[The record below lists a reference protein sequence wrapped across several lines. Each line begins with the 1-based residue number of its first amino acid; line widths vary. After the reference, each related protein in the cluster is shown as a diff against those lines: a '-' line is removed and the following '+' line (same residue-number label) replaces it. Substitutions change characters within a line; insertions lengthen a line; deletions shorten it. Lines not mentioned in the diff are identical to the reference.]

1 MSRIRGRK
9 TLRQNQNTNNVLQ
22 QGSPKPLD
30 CFALKNIECLV
41 SGLLYTYIYK
51 NIFTISLC

>member
-22 QGSPKPLD
+22 LGSPKPLD
-30 CFALKNIECLV
+30 CFALKNIESLV
-41 SGLLYTYIYK
+41 SGLWYTYVYK
-51 NIFTISLC
+51 NILKIGLY

>member
-22 QGSPKPLD
+22 LGSPKPLD

-51 NIFTISLC
+51 NIFTIS